1 MLMPSV
7 CHSHI
12 RSSFIG
18 SNKKTFCC
26 LLSLAWP
33 FLAVYDNDGPN
44 FGNLWQQL
52 METSAK
58 DFDIMVEVFSVKS
71 RQQVHHH
78 VFGQESMACK

>member
-12 RSSFIG
+12 RSLFLFVLDYKNLFS
-18 SNKKTFCC
+18 C
-26 LLSLAWP
+26 LLSLAKP
-33 FLAVYDNDGPN
+33 FFAVYDKDGPK
-44 FGNLWQQL
+44 FGNVWQQL

-71 RQQVHHH
+71 RQQVHHQ
-78 VFGQESMACK
+78 VFGQEFI